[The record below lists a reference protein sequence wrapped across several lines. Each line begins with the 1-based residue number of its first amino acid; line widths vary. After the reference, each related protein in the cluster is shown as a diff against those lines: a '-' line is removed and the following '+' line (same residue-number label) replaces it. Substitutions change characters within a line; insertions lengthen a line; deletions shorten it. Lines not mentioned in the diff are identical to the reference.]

1 VEITGNIRN
10 KTMEVFEMKKNK
22 KSVWLLM
29 LSITVLFIFCS
40 CSVTVDFSKPSHD
53 ISIHN
58 TVAANIQVSLNGGAS
73 TVFIASGDQVT
84 LHLEEGTSMVV
95 HIAGNPASRF
105 AVDDVSGL
113 YTFVLDGAG
122 YTLYAELGVI
132 NIFSLAVTRVL

>member
-1 VEITGNIRN
+1 
-10 KTMEVFEMKKNK
+10 MKKNK
-22 KSVWLLM
+22 TSVWLLVV
-29 LSITVLFIFCS
+29 SILVLLVFCS
-40 CSVTVDFSKPSHD
+40 CSVTIDFSNPSHD
-53 ISIHN
+53 ITIHN

-73 TVFIASGDQVT
+73 TVFIASGNHET
-84 LHLEEGTSMVV
+84 LHLEEGTTILV

-105 AVDDVSGL
+105 AVDDVAGL